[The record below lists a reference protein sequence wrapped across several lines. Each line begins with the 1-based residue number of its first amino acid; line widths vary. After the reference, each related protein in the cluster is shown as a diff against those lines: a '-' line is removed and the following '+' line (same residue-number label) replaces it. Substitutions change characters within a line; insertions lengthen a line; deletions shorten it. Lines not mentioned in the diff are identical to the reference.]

1 LKEMDLPLLSASFL
15 AFTLTLYVILDGFDL
30 GVGILLL
37 FQPAKASRDHMVDS
51 IAPTW
56 DGNETWIIMAGVTL
70 LAAFPTAYSILLPA
84 FYLPVILMLLALGFR
99 GVSFEFRVQSKGH
112 RRAWDVAFGVGS
124 LVAALMQGL
133 ILGGLMQGVTV
144 QDRHF
149 AGSVLDIFRPLPII
163 SGITLL
169 FGYAV
174 LGGGWLKLKSNMSLQ
189 HFASG
194 SLRVSAPAF
203 AVFFGIACIYAVRIQ
218 PGVRAQWASH
228 GIALTCLVGLF
239 AIAAGTLTAL
249 PEKNRNALPFSLG
262 LLLFVVGIS
271 GTALIV
277 FPEIVPFSVSL
288 WDAAS
293 SSTSQGLVMI
303 GAACVTPVV
312 LAYSAFAYWIFRGK
326 TPENGWEA

>member
-1 LKEMDLPLLSASFL
+1 MNLPLLSAFFL

-51 IAPTW
+51 ITPTW

-70 LAAFPTAYSILLPA
+70 LAAFPIAYSILLPA

-99 GVSFEFRVQSKGH
+99 GVSFEFRVQSKQH
-112 RRAWDVAFGVGS
+112 RREWDVAFGIGS

-144 QDRHF
+144 QNRHF

-174 LGGGWLKLKSNMSLQ
+174 LGVGWLKLKSSVSLQ
-189 HFASG
+189 HFVSR

-218 PGVRAQWASH
+218 PGIRAQWASH
-228 GIALTCLVGLF
+228 GTALACLVGLF
-239 AIAAGTLTAL
+239 AIVAGTLTAL
-249 PEKNRNALPFSLG
+249 PEKSRPALPFLLG

-277 FPEIVPFSVSL
+277 FPQIVPFSVSL

-293 SSTSQGLVMI
+293 SSTSQRLVMI

>member
-1 LKEMDLPLLSASFL
+1 MDLPLLSASFL

-37 FQPAKASRDHMVDS
+37 FQPGETARDHMVDS
-51 IAPTW
+51 ITPTW

-70 LAAFPTAYSILLPA
+70 LAAFPIAYSILLPA

-99 GVSFEFRVQSKGH
+99 GISFEFRVQSKGH

-163 SGITLL
+163 SAITLL

-174 LGGGWLKLKSNMSLQ
+174 LGAGWLKLKSNMSLQ

-228 GIALTCLVGLF
+228 GIALACLVALF
-239 AIAAGTLTAL
+239 AIAAGTLTSL

-271 GTALIV
+271 GTALIL

-288 WDAAS
+288 WDASS
-293 SSTSQGLVMI
+293 SSTSQGLVLI
-303 GAACVTPVV
+303 GTACVTPVV

-326 TPENGWEA
+326 TPENGWEG